1 MWDDPDH
8 PESSTIHRLAAAHA
22 DPQVD
27 SFVQTHLRE
36 FPPDPHGAHPA
47 IAVMRTGQAHLTP
60 VASET
65 TLRATTR
72 NSAHFDLVWSLGY
85 NSFLV
90 VPIAARGRVLG
101 AMTFISTSDRQLGPD
116 DLALAEQLA
125 TRAAVSV
132 DHARTYQALVASERR
147 LRTLAEIGAA
157 LGASLDV
164 HATLH
169 AVASVIVQ
177 HLANGCAA
185 HLARPDG
192 GFERTALITR
202 DPLVSRLIEVAQQSA
217 PLPDVPPQAYREAL
231 NTGRAMLFN
240 GDDIDPGVL
249 FSAAVNS
256 MWRERLQK
264 LGIYSIMIVPLVARG
279 RTLGALTLVR
289 GVGLNPHLVAGASH
303 PDSPGPIS
311 HPFGP
316 ADLSLGEEIG
326 RRVALAVDNAQLY
339 AAEQQARA
347 QAEAANAAKSEFLA
361 TMSHELRTPL
371 TAILG
376 YVDLITLGIHGTLT
390 TEQHED
396 LTRVRRSGQHLL
408 RLINDLLNFAKLEAG
423 RVELYLEVLDVGT
436 VIAEVETLIRLQFD
450 VKGIVYQVVLPDEP
464 LRVYA
469 DMERL
474 QQILVNLL
482 SNAIKFT
489 NSGGQVTVTVRQSN
503 EIKDAVEIAV
513 ADTGRGIPH
522 ERLSEVFDPFVQ
534 VDRHLTADGQQGV
547 GLGLAISR
555 DLARAMGGELV
566 VESRVG
572 EGSTFI
578 VRLPSAS

>member
-1 MWDDPDH
+1 
-8 PESSTIHRLAAAHA
+8 
-22 DPQVD
+22 
-27 SFVQTHLRE
+27 
-36 FPPDPHGAHPA
+36 
-47 IAVMRTGQAHLTP
+47 MRTGQADLTS
-60 VASET
+60 VTSEAA
-65 TLRATTR
+65 LRATTR

-85 NSFLV
+85 DSLLI

-101 AMTFISTSDRQLGPD
+101 AMTFISTSGRHLGPD

-132 DHARTYQALVASERR
+132 DHARTYQALVKSERR
-147 LRTLAEIGAA
+147 VRTLAEIGAA

-164 HATLH
+164 HATLY

-177 HLANGCAA
+177 HLANGCAT

-192 GFERTALITR
+192 GFERTALVTR
-202 DPLVSRLIEVAQQSA
+202 DPLVLQLIEAAQQST
-217 PLPDVPPQAYREAL
+217 PVPDVPPAAYREAL
-231 NTGRAMLFN
+231 STGRAVLLN
-240 GDDIDPGVL
+240 GDDIDPSVL
-249 FSAAVNS
+249 FPAASNA
-256 MWRERLQK
+256 MWRGRLQK

-289 GVGLNPHLVAGASH
+289 GVGLNPRLAAGTYD
-303 PDSPGPIS
+303 PDALGPIS

-316 ADLSLGEEIG
+316 TDLSLGEEIG

-376 YVDLITLGIHGTLT
+376 YIDLITLGIHGTLT
-390 TEQHED
+390 AEQHED

-408 RLINDLLNFAKLEAG
+408 GLINDLLNFAKLEAG
-423 RVELYLEVLDVGT
+423 RVELHLETLDIGT
-436 VIAEVETLIRLQFD
+436 AIAEVETLIRLQFD
-450 VKGIVYQVVLPDEP
+450 AKDIAYHVILPDEP
-464 LRVYA
+464 LHAYA

-474 QQILVNLL
+474 QQVLVNLL

-489 NSGGQVTVTVRQSN
+489 NSGGRVTVTGRQSN
-503 EIKDAVEIAV
+503 EIKGMVEIAV
-513 ADTGRGIPH
+513 ADTGRGIPQ
-522 ERLSEVFDPFVQ
+522 EKLSKIFDPFVQ

-578 VRLPSAS
+578 VRLPAE